1 MWIAKDLDNSICV
14 YENKPVKIEVKGI
27 WKDFPITKT
36 KVTDT
41 FTKEQYDEKLKWD
54 DSKPLLVTLIS
65 HESLNDI
72 VQTVLDKTNLSTTT
86 KSEIMANMLMH
97 DFYLNY

>member
-14 YENKPVKIEVKGI
+14 YENKPIKIEAEGI
-27 WKDFPITKT
+27 WKDLPFTKT

-41 FTKEQYDEKLKWD
+41 FTKEQYDEILKWG
-54 DSKPLLVTLIS
+54 DSKPLLVALIS
-65 HESLNDI
+65 YESLNDI

-86 KSEIMANMLMH
+86 KSEIMADMLMH
-97 DFYLNY
+97 DFYLSY